1 MNQSKYISVQSR
13 VFHFPKKVLQISG
26 FQLHKL
32 HTTQTTHITQ
42 MIMVHLLNY
51 VVNMLNHM
59 VNWLNYMVNL
69 INTMVT

>member
-1 MNQSKYISVQSR
+1 MNQSNYSSVQSR

-42 MIMVHLLNY
+42 MIMVNL
-51 VVNMLNHM
+51 LNHM

-69 INTMVT
+69 IKYYGYIR

>member
-26 FQLHKL
+26 FQLH
-32 HTTQTTHITQ
+32 TTQTTHITQ
-42 MIMVHLLNY
+42 MIMVNLLNY
-51 VVNMLNHM
+51 MVNLLNYM